1 MSNFFDA
8 RWLAWPRKFAGPGVG
23 IPGNGLGTED
33 TIYFNNQIQ
42 GLWYVSLSLCLFV
55 FLSLCLFVSL
65 SLCSLCLFVSLF
77 FLSFCL
83 FVLFVSLFSLSLCLF
98 VSLFTV
104 TSKRH
109 TSCVA
114 PYSYV

>member
-55 FLSLCLFVSL
+55 FLSLCSL
-65 SLCSLCLFVSLF
+65 
-77 FLSFCL
+77 CL
-83 FVLFVSLFSLSLCLF
+83 FVLFVSLSLCLLLRRRDTHLVWRPTHMCNTLRDMKSDTR
-98 VSLFTV
+98 VSTAE
-104 TSKRH
+104 TH
-109 TSCVA
+109 TET
-114 PYSYV
+114 